1 MPVGGRFFSYSPD
14 RPMKT
19 QPLNIFWFRRD
30 LRLEDNAGL
39 YHALNEGLPVLPLF
53 IFDRDIH
60 DVLHD
65 RSDRRVEFIHQTLS
79 EMQQQLAARG
89 RSLLVRHGRPLETFA
104 KLADEF
110 AIKQVYIN
118 GDYEPQA
125 IARDQAV
132 SQFLQLRGIALHCSK
147 DQVVFEKR
155 EVQKIDGSP
164 YTVFTPYKN
173 KWLDQLTPERLSAW
187 PSEKCLDRFFSF
199 EAAPIPS
206 LQDIGFSPGGRP
218 FPSKTLDEKLIRN
231 YHLQRDFPGVAGT
244 TRLGLH
250 LRFGTVSIRHLVHKA
265 LALNETWLSEL
276 VWREFFKSILYH
288 FPHSATQP
296 FKPAY
301 GRIRWR
307 ENRENFDRWCEGNT
321 GYPIVDA
328 GMRELNET
336 GFMHNRVRMVTASFL
351 CKHLLLPW
359 QWGERYFAG
368 KLLDY
373 DLSANAGNWQWA
385 AGSGCDAAPY
395 FRVFNPELQTKKF
408 DPDQA
413 YIKKWVPET
422 GTASYPPPMIAHTA
436 ARIRALK
443 VYSEGLKKK

>member
-1 MPVGGRFFSYSPD
+1 L
-14 RPMKT
+14 KKN
-19 QPLNIFWFRRD
+19 PLNIFWFRRD

-39 YHALNEGLPVLPLF
+39 YHALNGGLPVLPVF
-53 IFDRDIH
+53 IYDRDLL
-60 DVLHD
+60 DPLPD
-65 RSDRRVEFIHQTLS
+65 RSDPRVEFISRALS

-89 RSLLVRHGRPLETFA
+89 RSLLIRHGRPVEVFA
-104 KLADEF
+104 GLADELP
-110 AIKQVYIN
+110 IEKVYTN
-118 GDYEPQA
+118 GDYEPAA

-132 SQFLQLRGIALHCSK
+132 SQFLQSRGIALHSSK

-155 EVQKIDGSP
+155 EVHKNDGSP

-173 KWLDQLTPERLSAW
+173 KWRDQLTPEHLSAW
-187 PSEKCLDRFFSF
+187 PSEEYLDRIFSF

-206 LQDIGFSPGGRP
+206 LEDIGFSPGGRP

-231 YHLQRDFPGVAGT
+231 YHLQRDLPGVTGT

-250 LRFGTVSIRHLVHKA
+250 LRFGALSIRYLIKKA
-265 LALNETWLSEL
+265 LELNETWLSEL
-276 VWREFFKSILYH
+276 VWREFFMSILYH

-307 ENRENFDRWCEGNT
+307 QSREDFNRWCEGST

-328 GMRELNET
+328 GMRELNEM
-336 GFMHNRVRMVTASFL
+336 GFMHNRVRMIAASFL

-359 QWGERYFAG
+359 QWGERYFAE

-373 DLSANAGNWQWA
+373 DLPANAGNWQWA

-395 FRVFNPELQTKKF
+395 FRIFNPELQTIKF
-408 DPDQA
+408 DPDRV

-422 GTASYPPPMIAHTA
+422 GTTSYPPPMIAHTA

-443 VYSEGLKKK
+443 VYSEGLSPGAHVR